1 MQWYQRRVHGESEW
15 RSVIMKF
22 LLVLSLVAAT
32 QAEADPAF
40 AYGFGGHFLPY
51 AVHHAPIVHAPV
63 LYTHHTGC
71 TNNAGALVPCALGGA
86 VLGLAPVAAAAA
98 AEADPWLYYSSHG
111 YWPVG
116 SSHYA
121 HYAPLAYSGHHYG
134 YYGLGHP
141 LGYYGKRSAEPEAE
155 AAPEADAEADPW
167 LVYGLGYGGHVYG
180 GHYGY
185 GYHHA
190 LPYYYLGGCRNY
202 LGAAVPCA

>member
-86 VLGLAPVAAAAA
+86 VLGVAPVAAAAP
-98 AEADPWLYYSSHG
+98 AE
-111 YWPVG
+111 
-116 SSHYA
+116 
-121 HYAPLAYSGHHYG
+121 
-134 YYGLGHP
+134 
-141 LGYYGKRSAEPEAE
+141 E
-155 AAPEADAEADPW
+155 AAAPVEASIGRRERLRPSPRLKLMLRLTLGCITLPTDT
-167 LVYGLGYGGHVYG
+167 GL
-180 GHYGY
+180 
-185 GYHHA
+185 
-190 LPYYYLGGCRNY
+190 LDTL
-202 LGAAVPCA
+202 

>member
-1 MQWYQRRVHGESEW
+1 MGWYQRRVHGESEW

-51 AVHHAPIVHAPV
+51 AVHHAPLVHAPV
-63 LYTHHTGC
+63 LYTHHI
-71 TNNAGALVPCALGGA
+71 
-86 VLGLAPVAAAAA
+86 
-98 AEADPWLYYSSHG
+98 G
-111 YWPVG
+111 Y
-116 SSHYA
+116 SHYA

-155 AAPEADAEADPW
+155 AAPEAAAEADPR
-167 LVYGLGYGGHVYG
+167 LLYGLGYGGHVYG

>member
-1 MQWYQRRVHGESEW
+1 MGWYQRRVHGESEW

-63 LYTHHTGC
+63 VYTHHTGC
-71 TNNAGALVPCALGGA
+71 TNNAGALVPCAL
-86 VLGLAPVAAAAA
+86 
-98 AEADPWLYYSSHG
+98 
-111 YWPVG
+111 
-116 SSHYA
+116 
-121 HYAPLAYSGHHYG
+121 
-134 YYGLGHP
+134 
-141 LGYYGKRSAEPEAE
+141 
-155 AAPEADAEADPW
+155 
-167 LVYGLGYGGHVYG
+167 G

>member
-1 MQWYQRRVHGESEW
+1 MGYQRRVHGESEW

-51 AVHHAPIVHAPV
+51 AVHHAPIVHTPV
-63 LYTHHTGC
+63 VYTHHTG
-71 TNNAGALVPCALGGA
+71 
-86 VLGLAPVAAAAA
+86 
-98 AEADPWLYYSSHG
+98 Y
-111 YWPVG
+111 
-116 SSHYA
+116 SHYA

-155 AAPEADAEADPW
+155 AAPEAEAEADPW
-167 LVYGLGYGGHVYG
+167 LLYGLGYGGHVYG